1 MCVMNDKKESYLDQ
15 ERLADQFADSEKFI
29 ETFPTEDAVVLVKK
43 KDHEQLAD
51 GEQRTLQEEELAAVH
66 IPGSMED
73 PISYKETALQ
83 TEQID
88 QDKIPMLHC
97 PVESAFVHFSSSWG
111 NLKQILMGI
120 KAYLNME

>member
-1 MCVMNDKKESYLDQ
+1 M
-15 ERLADQFADSEKFI
+15 
-29 ETFPTEDAVVLVKK
+29 VLVKK

-51 GEQRTLQEEELAAVH
+51 GDQRTLQEEGLAAVQ

-97 PVESAFVHFSSSWG
+97 PVESAFVHYFLPISQEIPDFPETG
-111 NLKQILMGI
+111 NMSGNGKM
-120 KAYLNME
+120 